1 MFIKVK
7 GKYDNNESLNVS
19 YFNSKMKIL
28 EAKGKKT
35 EISH

>member
-28 EAKGKKT
+28 EVKGKKT